1 LIKHA
6 SPVDKYRRA
15 CYVFY
20 AHIDL
25 STKYC
30 AEKETSMKK
39 KVFFRSIAGLFL
51 TLFLL
56 FPVIVMAEE
65 SSPKAVDKSLC
76 SKMIRHGQEAY
87 QRGKYLDAKEYFRK
101 AVQADP
107 TSMAAWTYYDQA
119 VIFALAEK
127 VEKNAK
133 LVMPDAS
140 TRSEQQAATPAT
152 AAPPPP
158 KPKKKPAFVIM
169 EDEGC

>member
-1 LIKHA
+1 MK
-6 SPVDKYRRA
+6 RE
-15 CYVFY
+15 VF
-20 AHIDL
+20 
-25 STKYC
+25 S
-30 AEKETSMKK
+30 
-39 KVFFRSIAGLFL
+39 RSIVGLFL

-56 FPVIVMAEE
+56 FPVTVTAEE
-65 SSPKAVDKSLC
+65 SAPKALDKSLC

-87 QRGKYLDAKEYFRK
+87 QRGKYLDPKEFFRK

-107 TSMAAWTYYDQA
+107 TSMTAWAYYDQA

-127 VEKNAK
+127 VEKNAN

-140 TRSEQQAATPAT
+140 TRSEQQAAAPAT
-152 AAPPPP
+152 AAAPPP